1 MFVRSSKMF
10 PRSAYQRVYLNS
22 KDALYI
28 NMIFKQLNLIL
39 LYSQIL
45 LKYGIYN

>member
-22 KDALYI
+22 KDALYSAYDVFLH
-28 NMIFKQLNLIL
+28 N
-39 LYSQIL
+39 
-45 LKYGIYN
+45 

>member
-22 KDALYI
+22 KDALYKAL
-28 NMIFKQLNLIL
+28 NMFLHN
-39 LYSQIL
+39 
-45 LKYGIYN
+45 